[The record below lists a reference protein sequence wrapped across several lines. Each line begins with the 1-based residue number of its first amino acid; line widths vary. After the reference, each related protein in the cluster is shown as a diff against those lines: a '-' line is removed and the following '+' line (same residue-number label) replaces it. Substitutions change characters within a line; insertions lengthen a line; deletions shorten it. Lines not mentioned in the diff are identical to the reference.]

1 MARITWLPHHPG
13 QFMEHKRV
21 DLIQISLDTGRSD
34 IIGQATEQPGN
45 SFESGSNCLPFFFSV
60 VCAREKERVG
70 GEGGC
75 YEERAVN
82 SQVITYYTCK
92 TI

>member
-45 SFESGSNCLPFFFSV
+45 SFESGSNCLPFCFFS
-60 VCAREKERVG
+60 CLCEREREGWG
-70 GEGGC
+70 GGLL
-75 YEERAVN
+75 
-82 SQVITYYTCK
+82 
-92 TI
+92 